1 MRRNVRIGG
10 AFAVVAIAAA
20 GCASLGMGG
29 FQEPVVN
36 FKDMRINGLGLSGGS
51 LDVVLSVYNPNKFK
65 LEGTRLTY
73 RVMVD
78 SMPLGDGALD
88 SRFTVQDRE
97 STTVRL
103 PLSFTYSGLGAA
115 GRQLLQSGSVNYRVL
130 GDVTVSTPLGNFT
143 RPYDRT
149 GRFSTLNGG
158 R

>member
-1 MRRNVRIGG
+1 
-10 AFAVVAIAAA
+10 
-20 GCASLGMGG
+20 MGG